1 MCGICGIIYFDPHR
15 KVPEQ
20 EIRLLNNA
28 QIHRGPDD
36 EGTFL
41 KDNVGLGHRRLSII
55 DLEKGHQPL
64 FNEDWSVVTILNG
77 EIYNFQEIRNQLKE
91 CGHRFV
97 TETDT
102 EILVHGYEE
111 WGLED
116 LLKRCNGMFAFCLY
130 DLNRE
135 RLFLVRDR
143 LGKKPLYYA
152 LQTDRLIFASEIR
165 GLLSGKFVEKKIN
178 PIALNHYVRLHY
190 SCGEESLIQ
199 GIKRVLPGHTLT
211 LDWRCRKADTTRY
224 WILEKKRTDRS
235 PFPDL
240 CERLRSLLD
249 DSVRLRRI
257 ADVPVGTFLSGGLD
271 STLVTALLA
280 LRVQPLDTF
289 SIGFEESG
297 FDESSESALASSH
310 FRTNHHPFVLSA
322 KTFAELLQEVV
333 SRVDEPVADAASI
346 PTYWLSKEAR
356 KTVKVILTG
365 EGADELFAGYDHYRE
380 IFPRPLTSLS
390 RVGLPESLDGGGLP
404 FSELSR
410 IPFAVS
416 EAFHRRILHPDY
428 WVPDSLQSFYK
439 TLQKSYRIEGG
450 SRLDEAQM
458 ADIGSWLVDDILM
471 KLDKM
476 SMLNSLEIR
485 APFLDYRL
493 VEFAFTIPDGYRI
506 HDGIEKFIL
515 RKSFKEFLPRTIYEK
530 KKQGFSLPMKQ
541 WFGREL
547 SPLLHHFLGPEK
559 IRENGFFDERTVEA
573 ILSGKSQEGIRV
585 ERLIFSLLVLQM
597 WWEDL

>member
-1 MCGICGIIYFDPHR
+1 MCGICGIIYFDPDR
-15 KVPEQ
+15 KVSEQ
-20 EIRLLNNA
+20 EIRLLNDA

-36 EGTFL
+36 QGTFL
-41 KDNVGLGHRRLSII
+41 RDNVGLGHRRLSII

-64 FNEDWSVVTILNG
+64 FNEDRSVVTILNG
-77 EIYNFQEIRNQLKE
+77 EIYNFQEIRNELKD

-111 WGLED
+111 WGLES
-116 LLKRCNGMFAFCLY
+116 LLKQCNGMFAFCLY

-135 RLFLVRDR
+135 QLFLVRDR

-165 GLLSGKFVEKKIN
+165 GLVTGKFAEKKMN

-190 SCGEESLIQ
+190 SSGEESLIQ

-211 LDWRCRKADTTRY
+211 LDWRRRKVDSTRY
-224 WILEKKRTDRS
+224 WILRKNRTDGS
-235 PFPDL
+235 PFPEL

-271 STLVTALLA
+271 STLVTGLLA
-280 LRVQPLDTF
+280 RRVQPLDTF

-322 KTFAELLQEVV
+322 KTFAELLQEVM

-380 IFPRPLTSLS
+380 IFPHPSTSFS
-390 RVGLPESLDGGGLP
+390 RVGLPESLDGDGLP
-404 FSELSR
+404 YSELSR

-416 EAFHRRILHPDY
+416 EVFHRRILHPDY
-428 WVPDSLQSFYK
+428 WVPDSLQTFYQ
-439 TLQKSYRIEGG
+439 TLQKSYRIECG

-559 IRENGFFDERTVEA
+559 IRDNGFFNERTVEA

-597 WWEDL
+597 WWEGL